1 MQWIPVIGLEVHARL
16 RTRTKLFC
24 PCEISFG
31 AAPNTHCCPICL
43 GYPGALPLLSSHAID
58 LAIAAALATDCTIR
72 RSSRFSRKNYFYPDL
87 PKGYQITQY
96 DEPFASEG
104 HLDIATAEGPRTIR
118 ILRIHLEED
127 AGKLL
132 HELPGREM
140 PPQSSLVDL
149 NRAGTPLIEIVSE
162 PDLRSPEEASE
173 YAGALR
179 RILMHTN
186 VCDGNMEE
194 GSFRVDANVS
204 VHRQGEPLGTRSE
217 IKNLNSFRFLARAI
231 EFEIERQTRLLE
243 SGERIVQE
251 TRLYDSASRETR
263 AMRSKEEA
271 HDYRYF
277 PEPDLHPL
285 IVDDAWIETIRA
297 SLPELPAARAKRYA
311 RLGVPL
317 READVLTAEPA
328 VADYFEAVIEAGAA
342 PARASN
348 WVRNEV
354 LRAVNENGIDPSAW
368 HLSPRKLATLIRL
381 VDEGRISAGA
391 GKTVFETMAAS
402 EEEPEA
408 IVARLG
414 LEQVSDPSAVR
425 QVAEQV
431 LAGSPEELA
440 SYRGGKTQLFGFFVG
455 RVLKATGGKAD
466 PVVVRKVLEEILP
479 GK

>member
-31 AAPNTHCCPICL
+31 DAPNTHCCPICL
-43 GYPGALPLLSSHAID
+43 GYPGALPVMNGHAVE

-72 RSSRFSRKNYFYPDL
+72 HSSRFSRKNYFYPDL

-96 DEPFASEG
+96 DEPLAANG
-104 HLDIATAEGPRTIR
+104 HLEIATPEGPRKIR

-194 GSFRVDANVS
+194 GSFRIDANVS
-204 VHRQGEPLGTRSE
+204 LHRVGEPLGTRSE

-231 EFEIERQTRLLE
+231 EFEIERQTRLLD
-243 SGERIVQE
+243 GGGRVVQE
-251 TRLYDSASRETR
+251 TRLYDPAARETR

-285 IVDDAWIETIRA
+285 IVDEAWVERIRA
-297 SLPELPAARAKRYA
+297 SLPELPAARAKRYQS
-311 RLGVPL
+311 LGVPL
-317 READVLTAEPA
+317 REAEVLTAEPA
-328 VADYFEAVIEAGAA
+328 LADYFEAVVDAGAA

-354 LRAVNENGIDPSAW
+354 LRAVNENEIDPSTW
-368 HLSPRKLATLIRL
+368 QLSPAKLAALIRL
-381 VDEGRISAGA
+381 VDEGRLSAGA
-391 GKTVFETMAAS
+391 GKTVFEAMAAS
-402 EEEPEA
+402 EEEPEV

-414 LEQVSDPSAVR
+414 LEQISDPSAIR
-425 QVAEQV
+425 EAAERI
-431 LAGSPEELA
+431 LAESPEELA
-440 SYRGGKTQLFGFFVG
+440 SYRGGKTQLLGFFVG

-466 PVVVRKVLEEILP
+466 PAVVRKVLEEILP